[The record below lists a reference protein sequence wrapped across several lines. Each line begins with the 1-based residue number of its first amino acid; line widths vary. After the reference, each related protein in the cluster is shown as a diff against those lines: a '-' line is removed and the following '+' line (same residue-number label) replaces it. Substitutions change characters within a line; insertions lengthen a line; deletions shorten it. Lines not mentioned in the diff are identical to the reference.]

1 MNCIPPE
8 PVTQRVS
15 GQSMFAAGWLRLGT
29 DRARSGPE
37 TGRERSWTAPCCDLL
52 GHGASSSPWAIAL
65 PRAMAFRA
73 GLPRRPPGLRGLVVP
88 GPPIG
93 ISPASQSS
101 SIRQRR
107 RSFGRVFEQGST
119 RTASRLAGQWPT
131 ERRILGC
138 RSCGAVTS
146 IPRRSGCYW
155 HRFHLSHGL
164 LSPPATRPRIH
175 SGPIAQRWFAVRI

>member
-1 MNCIPPE
+1 MSCIRPE
-8 PVTQRVS
+8 PVTQRDS

-37 TGRERSWTAPCCDLL
+37 TRRERSWTAPCCDLP

-88 GPPIG
+88 GPPTG

-107 RSFGRVFEQGST
+107 RSFGRAFEQGST

-131 ERRILGC
+131 ELRILGRRRW
-138 RSCGAVTS
+138 RSS
-146 IPRRSGCYW
+146 RRRSRRRAPTPAIGSQS
-155 HRFHLSHGL
+155 LSSLGACEAALRYVTGL
-164 LSPPATRPRIH
+164 A
-175 SGPIAQRWFAVRI
+175 A